1 MYYKDSPVR
10 PFKLTD
16 EFFHIGSL
24 HGPCY
29 LLDCGEE
36 LALIDTSCPENLD
49 FLLSNIKE
57 IGYDVSRVKH
67 IIHTH
72 GHFDHYGCTN
82 ELVAITG
89 ATTYGGKE
97 DLDYFKGADPYN
109 KWGEK
114 IAFTPDV
121 LLGDGDVLSFGN
133 QDIRFVHTPGHSE
146 GVMSLFLTLH
156 VDGVPYLGGMFGGAG
171 YAALE
176 GGLYSDFEMTKRAR
190 RQYVAGIDKIINEPV
205 KIHIGNHLGN
215 NNSLEKLEYK
225 GDGNPFLIF
234 ETYRPFLTERR
245 RYAMEL
251 IDKESES

>member
-1 MYYKDSPVR
+1 MYKNDSPIK
-10 PFKLTD
+10 PFRLSD
-16 EFFHIGSL
+16 ELYHVGGMK
-24 HGPCY
+24 GPCY
-29 LLDCGEE
+29 LLDCGDC
-36 LALIDTSCPENLD
+36 LTLIDTSCPDNTDYLID
-49 FLLSNIKE
+49 NISSL
-57 IGYDVSRVKH
+57 GYDIKKVKH
-67 IIHTH
+67 LIHTH
-72 GHFDHYGCTN
+72 AHYDHYGCTN
-82 ELVAITG
+82 ELFAITG
-89 ATTYGGKE
+89 ATTYGGEK

-133 QDIRFVHTPGHSE
+133 RDIRFVHTPGHSE
-146 GVMSLFLTLH
+146 GVMSLFFTLQ

-176 GGLYSDFEMTKRAR
+176 GKVYSDFEMTKIAS